1 MPNNFSKMNQL
12 QDFDLKN
19 KKVFIRADLNVP
31 IKSGKISSTKRIEA
45 SLPTIIYCLNE
56 GAKVMITSHLGRPKE
71 GEYNPEFSLLP
82 VVQFLENYLNKKINL
97 IKDWTTREF
106 NVESGEIVVLE
117 NCRFNKGELDNN
129 ENLAKKYAALADIFV
144 MDAFGTAHRKQASTY
159 GIAQFCSE
167 VCAGRLFYSELN
179 ALEKVMTNPKSPM
192 VAIVGGSKVS
202 TKLSILDS
210 LADKVDQLILGGG
223 IANTFLKAQGFNIG
237 NSLHEN
243 DFIDSAKNIIQKLES
258 RGASLP
264 LVTDVICGKKFNESE
279 AAVKKNINDLES
291 SDMIFDLGPETMKG
305 ITENFK
311 NAKIILWNG
320 PIGVFEFDQFSKGT
334 ETLAHSIANSIA
346 FSLAGGGDTVAA
358 LEKFG
363 MVKKISYIS
372 TAGGA
377 FLEFIEGKK
386 LPAIDILEKRSTIE
400 H

>member
-1 MPNNFSKMNQL
+1 MNQL

-31 IKSGKISSTKRIEA
+31 IKSGKITSSQRIES
-45 SLPTIIYCLNE
+45 SLATINYCLKA
-56 GAKVMITSHLGRPKE
+56 GAKVMVTSHLGRPKE
-71 GEYNPEFSLLP
+71 GEYNPEFSLEP
-82 VVQFLENYLNKKINL
+82 VVKFLENHLNQKINL
-97 IKDWTTREF
+97 IKDWTTQSF
-106 NVESGEIVVLE
+106 DVDAGEIVVLE
-117 NCRFNKGELDNN
+117 NCRFNVGESGNN
-129 ENLAKKYAALADIFV
+129 ENLAKKYAALTDIFV
-144 MDAFGTAHRKQASTY
+144 MDAFGTSHRKQASTY
-159 GIAQFCSE
+159 GIAQFCPK
-167 VCAGRLFYSELN
+167 VCAGQLFYSELA

-243 DFIDSAKNIIQKLES
+243 DFIDSAKKIIQKLES

-264 LVTDVICGKKFNESE
+264 LVTDVICGKQLNENE
-279 AAVKKNINDLES
+279 IAVKKNINDLEPT
-291 SDMIFDLGPETMKG
+291 DMIFDLGPETMKG
-305 ITENFK
+305 ITK
-311 NAKIILWNG
+311 NLKQSKTILWNG

-334 ETLAHSIANSIA
+334 ETLAHAIANSIG
-346 FSLAGGGDTVAA
+346 FSLAGGGDTIAA

-363 MVKKISYIS
+363 MIKNISYIS

-377 FLEFIEGKK
+377 FLEFVEGKK
-386 LPAIDILEKRSTIE
+386 LPAIEILEKRSTIE